1 MNPVGEGSDILLC
14 AMTVVRREIDFGRSS
29 KTGHFAGPHPPHHQ
43 WGQLLDG
50 MCGCTDRYVCEVKK
64 SAGI

>member
-29 KTGHFAGPHPPHHQ
+29 KLDT
-43 WGQLLDG
+43 LLAHTLPIINGDSYSMG
-50 MCGCTDRYVCEVKK
+50 YVDAQIDTYVK
-64 SAGI
+64 